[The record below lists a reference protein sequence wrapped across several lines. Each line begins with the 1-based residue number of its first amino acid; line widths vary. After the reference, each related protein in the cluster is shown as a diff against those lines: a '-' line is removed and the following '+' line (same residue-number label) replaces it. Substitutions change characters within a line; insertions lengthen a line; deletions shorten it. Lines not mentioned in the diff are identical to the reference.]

1 MSTLDTV
8 LAGKQI
14 QGYIKQL
21 YTIEHLFTV
30 THIGINVFHSNQFK
44 QTVKTGTKYANDQKN
59 PAELLVHQDGCSTQ
73 KNCFRKK
80 TPEMFLQ
87 FAFILR
93 PVPRLISPHVRM
105 TIGNTEHLLSFTS
118 AFLFSPCST

>member
-30 THIGINVFHSNQFK
+30 THIGINVFNSHQFRE
-44 QTVKTGTKYANDQKN
+44 TVKTGTKHANDQKN
-59 PAELLVHQDGCSTQ
+59 PAELLVHQ

-80 TPEMFLQ
+80 TPEMFLP

-105 TIGNTEHLLSFTS
+105 TVENTEHLLSFTS